1 VRSLVSL
8 LVAVLACALVACGGD
23 GNGDAADASTDVN
36 QLLEETF
43 AGGKKID
50 SGRIELAVRLE
61 AQGSTQDGTVA
72 FDLKGPFQSEGKGRL
87 PQFQLEASLQSAGQT
102 IEAGATSTGDQGF
115 IGFQGTDYEVS
126 GPVFQQFKAAYEQSQ
141 QQASGDNQSL
151 ATLGIDPRNW
161 LTNARNAGESEVGDT
176 ETIKITGGVDVPK
189 LLEDVNTALEQARS
203 LGIEGAEGLPERLS
217 EQQKRQAADAVEDL
231 SVEIHTGREDKI
243 LRRILVTATLTA
255 PEGTDLGA
263 QSAAVRFDLSLIDL
277 NEDQE
282 IQAPENARPFEEL
295 LASLEQLGFGGLG
308 GGSQGSGG
316 GSGGEGA
323 VSPENLERYSQ
334 CIQDAGSDTDKQ
346 RECSELLEP

>member
-8 LVAVLACALVACGGD
+8 LVGLLACALIACGGD
-23 GNGDAADASTDVN
+23 GGSEADSSTDVN

-43 AGGKKID
+43 AGGKEIN
-50 SGRIELAVRLE
+50 SGRIELTVRLE
-61 AQGSTQDGTVA
+61 AQGGAQEGPVA
-72 FDLKGPFQSEGKGRL
+72 FELSGPFQSEGGGRL
-87 PQFQLEASLQSAGQT
+87 PQFQLEASVESGGQT
-102 IEAGATSTGDQGF
+102 IQAGATSTGDQGF

-141 QQASGDNQSL
+141 KQAAGGDQSL

-189 LLEDVNTALEQARS
+189 LLDDVNSALEQARS

-217 EQQKRQAADAVEDL
+217 DEQRRQAAEAVENL

-243 LRRILVTATLTA
+243 LRRLLVTADLVA

-263 QSAAVRFDLSLIDL
+263 ESASVRFDLSLLDL

-282 IQAPENARPFEEL
+282 IEAPENARPFEEL
-295 LASLEQLGFGGLG
+295 LQSLGQLGIGGLG
-308 GGSQGSGG
+308 GAQGG
-316 GSGGEGA
+316 GSGPGGG
-323 VSPENLERYSQ
+323 VSPENLEEYSQ